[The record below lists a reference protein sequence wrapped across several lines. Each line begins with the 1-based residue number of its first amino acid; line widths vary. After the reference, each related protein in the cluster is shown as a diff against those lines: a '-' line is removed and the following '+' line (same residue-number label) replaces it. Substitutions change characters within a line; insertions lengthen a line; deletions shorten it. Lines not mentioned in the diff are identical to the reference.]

1 MRAAHTLQ
9 SVHSAVR
16 THSNAVL
23 SLAAQYSTLCVCNR
37 SPCNPCRSHAPGCA
51 PCCSVQLWRAPARP
65 SLPTAS
71 QQLSSAAAVLNQCC
85 EKEDNAAAS
94 SVLLRHRY
102 YYCRPRYQE
111 RITSSCHHY
120 SSNYVKYYYALDHY
134 PRPMGPHH
142 KHNYIIDRP
151 NTILSPRKQTPLD
164 ALWKLIHVP
173 STMAPR
179 KPQWKRLRKWLLTW
193 LHITAA
199 ETASGTAAEKAQE
212 HCG

>member
-1 MRAAHTLQ
+1 MLCFPWQLNTAHC
-9 SVHSAVR
+9 VCAIAVR
-16 THSNAVL
+16 AVHTDHMLLVAPPAVRRTCGLHRPGPHSRPPRNSFLRRPQFSINAD
-23 SLAAQYSTLCVCNR
+23 
-37 SPCNPCRSHAPGCA
+37 
-51 PCCSVQLWRAPARP
+51 
-65 SLPTAS
+65 
-71 QQLSSAAAVLNQCC
+71 C